1 MTHDTTVAAGP
12 ATPAPAP
19 SDLRPAAPE
28 PASPDPRPASNRL
41 PLPALLALATAVFV
55 TSLTETLPAGVLPG
69 MSADL
74 GVGEAAMGQSV
85 TGYALGTALTA
96 VPLAARTAGR
106 RRKRLLLTSM
116 AGFAAAN
123 TVTAVSSSYALT
135 MGARFLAGVAA
146 GVAWALLAGYARR
159 IAPAHLQGRAVAV
172 AMTGIPL
179 ALSLGVPA
187 GTFLGDAVGWRAAFT
202 AMTVIA
208 VVLLGWIALAVPDL
222 PGEPRGGRAPVA
234 RTVKTPGVLPVLT
247 VTFTLVLAHTVLY
260 TYVAAYLDHLGLAGS
275 AGLVLL
281 VFGAASLVGIWF
293 TGRHID
299 RRLRALTLAGAVLF
313 AVAAA
318 VFAVPAASAALVLAA
333 AALWGLGWGGAP
345 TLLQT
350 AVAEAGGDDAD
361 TAQTMLVS
369 LWNAA
374 MAAGGVAGGLLLD
387 GLGAGALPWSVLLLL
402 VPVVA
407 VVTGAR
413 AHGFPARG

>member
-1 MTHDTTVAAGP
+1 MANDTTAAARSAAP
-12 ATPAPAP
+12 ATPET
-19 SDLRPAAPE
+19 PAASTTP
-28 PASPDPRPASNRL
+28 SGRL
-41 PLPALLALATAVFV
+41 PLLALLALATAVFV
-55 TSLTETLPAGVLPG
+55 TSLTETLPAGVLPA

-74 GVGEAAMGQSV
+74 GVGEAAMGQAV
-85 TGYALGTALTA
+85 TVYALGTALTA
-96 VPLAARTAGR
+96 VPLAARTAAW
-106 RRKRLLLTSM
+106 RRKRLLLTSV

-146 GVAWALLAGYARR
+146 GLAWALLAGYARR
-159 IAPAHLQGRAVAV
+159 IAPPHLQGRAVAV

-187 GTFLGDAVGWRAAFT
+187 GTFLGDAVGWRVAFT

-208 VVLLGWIALAVPDL
+208 VGLLGWIALAVPDL
-222 PGEPRGGRAPVA
+222 PGGARGGRAQVA
-234 RTVKTPGVLPVLT
+234 RTLKVPGVLPVLAA
-247 VTFTLVLAHTVLY
+247 TFTLVLAHTILY
-260 TYVAAYLDHLGLAGS
+260 TYVAAYLGRLGLAGS
-275 AGLVLL
+275 TGLVLL
-281 VFGAASLVGIWF
+281 VFGAASLAGIWF

-299 RRLRALTLAGAVLF
+299 RRLRTLTLAGAILF

-318 VFAVPAASAALVLAA
+318 VLAVPAGSTALVLTAA
-333 AALWGLGWGGAP
+333 VLWGFGWGGAP

-350 AVAEAGGDDAD
+350 AVADAGGEHAD

-374 MAAGGVAGGLLLD
+374 MAAGGIAGGVLLD
-387 GLGAGALPWSVLLLL
+387 VLGAGALPWSVLVLL

-407 VVTGAR
+407 IVAGAG
-413 AHGFPARG
+413 AHGFPARR

>member
-1 MTHDTTVAAGP
+1 MTHDTTVAAGS
-12 ATPAPAP
+12 ATSAPVP
-19 SDLRPAAPE
+19 TE
-28 PASPDPRPASNRL
+28 PRPGSGRL

-96 VPLAARTAGR
+96 VPLAARTAGW

-159 IAPAHLQGRAVAV
+159 LAPAHLQGRAVAV

-187 GTFLGDAVGWRAAFT
+187 GTFLGEAVGWRAAFT

-234 RTVKTPGVLPVLT
+234 RTLKTPGVLPVLAVT
-247 VTFTLVLAHTVLY
+247 VTLVLAHTVLY

-275 AGLVLL
+275 TGLVLL
-281 VFGAASLVGIWF
+281 VFGAASLAGIWF

-299 RRLRALTLAGAVLF
+299 RRLRALTLAGTILF

-318 VFAVPAASAALVLAA
+318 AFAVPAASTTLVLVAA
-333 AALWGLGWGGAP
+333 AFWGLGWGGAP

-387 GLGAGALPWSVLLLL
+387 GLGAGALPWSVLVLL